1 MSITTFK
8 QYIASL
14 LPDNSA
20 VRITKHR
27 EANEA
32 MVDMFWLP
40 EGIPFPFT
48 GSVIPSGWH
57 LFNGAAI
64 SRTENPALFALW
76 GTTHGVGDGSTTFN
90 VPNWPQ
96 GTSPVQAGAN
106 FALGAKGGSK
116 DHTLTKEELPA
127 INAIGEVNQTVVNP
141 GGIGAI
147 KKSKTGDG
155 NVTVY
160 APDSSGLGSE
170 PDVLH
175 IYPFPNIGSGT
186 PFSVMGPWVGVNW
199 IFQLK

>member
-8 QYIASL
+8 QYLASL
-14 LPDNSA
+14 LPDNSPI
-20 VRITKHR
+20 RSTKHR

-40 EGIPFPFT
+40 EGMGFPYT
-48 GSVIPSGWH
+48 GAVAPTGWH
-57 LFNGAAI
+57 FFNGAAI
-64 SRTENPALFALW
+64 SRIGNPTLFALW

-90 VPNWPQ
+90 VPNWPE

-116 DHTLTKEELPA
+116 DHTLTKAELPA
-127 INAIGEVNQTVVNP
+127 INAIGEADQTVVNP

-147 KKSKTGDG
+147 KKSKSGDG
-155 NVTVY
+155 NVTGNSF
-160 APDSSGLGSE
+160 DSNGLGTE
-170 PDVLH
+170 PNTLN
-175 IYPFPNIGSGT
+175 IFPFPNIGSGT